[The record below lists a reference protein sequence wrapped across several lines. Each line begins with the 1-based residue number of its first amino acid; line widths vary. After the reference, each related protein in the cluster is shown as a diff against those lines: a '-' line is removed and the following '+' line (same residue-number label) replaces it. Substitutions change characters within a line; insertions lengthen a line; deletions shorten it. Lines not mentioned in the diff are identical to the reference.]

1 MCDVLI
7 IGGGASGIVASI
19 YAKNEFNKVVVLER
33 NNDILKKLLMTGNGR
48 CNYLNEVYSMN
59 NYHSNNIDIVD
70 KIISSENISKVKE
83 FFDSLGII
91 PKIKNGYFYPSTNQA
106 VTIKDVLK
114 DKAIS
119 IGVDIRYNSLVTSI
133 DKVNDKFK
141 VICNDEEILCDKL
154 IISTGS
160 YAYPN
165 TGSDGMGYNFLKKFN
180 HTIIKP
186 LPALVPLISNFKYLK
201 DWDGVRSDVKLEL
214 FEDDKYIA
222 EESGE
227 VQLTNYGISGI
238 CTFNLSHFVTRG
250 LDLGKKEVIK
260 INFVPFIET
269 LITPWMDNYAKKND
283 NKNLDKLLSGFINKK
298 IASII
303 LKVSNLDKNLYYK
316 DLSNE
321 EKLTLCKNLRSL
333 EVEIIS
339 TKSFDNAQVVNGGVS
354 LDEINPKTMESLKV
368 NNLYIIGEL
377 LDINGNCG
385 GYNLT
390 TCWISGML
398 SGKSI
403 GEDND

>member
-7 IGGGASGIVASI
+7 IGGGASGIVSSI
-19 YAKNEFNKVVVLER
+19 FAKNDKNKVIVLER
-33 NNDILKKLLMTGNGR
+33 NNDVLKKLLMTGNGR
-48 CNYLNEVYSMN
+48 CNYLNESYSMN
-59 NYHSNNIDIVD
+59 NYHSENIDIVD
-70 KIISSENISKVKE
+70 KIISSDNISKVKD

-106 VTIKDVLK
+106 STIKEVLY
-114 DKAIS
+114 DKAKS
-119 IGVDIRYNSLVTSI
+119 IGVDIRCNSLVTNI
-133 DKVNDKFK
+133 DKVNDKFIVTVNNEK
-141 VICNDEEILCDKL
+141 IETTNL

-160 YAYPN
+160 FAYPN
-165 TGSDGMGYNFLKKFN
+165 TGSDGMGYDFLKKFN

-201 DWDGVRSDVKLEL
+201 EWDGVRSDVSLEL
-214 FEDDKYIA
+214 FEDGKFISKED
-222 EESGE
+222 GE

-250 LDLGKKEVIK
+250 LDIGKKEVIK

-269 LITPWMDNYAKKND
+269 LITPWMDNYSKLNSS
-283 NKNLDKLLSGFINKK
+283 KNLDKLLSGFLNKK
-298 IASII
+298 LVSII
-303 LKVSNLDKNLYYK
+303 LKVSDLDKNLYYK

-321 EKLTLCKNLRSL
+321 EKLTLCKNLKGL

-339 TKSFDNAQVVNGGVS
+339 TKSYENAQVVNGGVS
-354 LDEINPKTMESLKV
+354 LLEINPNTMESLKV

-390 TCWISGML
+390 TCWISGMMAGCDI
-398 SGKSI
+398 SDK
-403 GEDND
+403 N

>member
-7 IGGGASGIVASI
+7 IGGGASGIVSSI
-19 YAKNEFNKVVVLER
+19 IAKNENNKVIVLER
-33 NNDILKKLLMTGNGR
+33 NNDVLKKLLMTGNGR
-48 CNYLNEVYSMN
+48 CNYLNEVYGMN

-70 KIISSENISKVKE
+70 KIISSENIFKVKD
-83 FFDSLGII
+83 FFDALGII

-106 VTIKDVLK
+106 TTIKEVLV
-114 DKAIS
+114 DKAKS
-119 IGVDIRYNSLVTSI
+119 IGVEIRCNSLVTSI
-133 DKVNDKFK
+133 DKVNNKFK
-141 VICNDEEILCDKL
+141 VTVNDEEILCDKL

-160 YAYPN
+160 FAYPN
-165 TGSDGMGYNFLKKFN
+165 TGSDGMGYDFLKKFN

-186 LPALVPLISNFKYLK
+186 LPALVPLVSNFKYLK
-201 DWDGVRSDVKLEL
+201 EWDGVRSDVILEL
-214 FEDDKYIA
+214 FEDDKFISS
-222 EESGE
+222 ETGE
-227 VQLTNYGISGI
+227 VQSTSYGISGI

-269 LITPWMDNYAKKND
+269 LITPWMDNYSKLNS

-298 IASII
+298 IVPII

-321 EKLTLCKNLRSL
+321 EKLILCKNLRSL

-339 TKSFDNAQVVNGGVS
+339 TKSFDNAQVANGGVS
-354 LDEINPKTMESLKV
+354 LLEINPNTMESLKV
-368 NNLYIIGEL
+368 SNLYIIGEL

-398 SGKSI
+398 AGSDI
-403 GEDND
+403 NDKN